1 MDNRS
6 DIGNIAGLDILAL
19 EGIVK
24 RYPWFSYARHILL
37 LKLSVLGEEVF
48 EEQLRSS
55 AIFLSSRSALYGSLY
70 GTGRNE
76 VSVSEEPAPENSI
89 IENEAPENVAAEE
102 NCREGG
108 LGPEEPEVMDSRDIF
123 PAETI
128 AVGEGASTRYVAVG
142 GDFFSREDYMELE
155 EDEDAEKMLSDSPF
169 FRSDTPKR
177 STMLGEDG
185 KVNFEDLAFYTETLG
200 RIYSDQECYD
210 EAENVFSKLILLYPQ
225 KSAYFASLVNQ
236 VRRSREEVIQKKK

>member
-1 MDNRS
+1 MENGT
-6 DIGNIAGLDILAL
+6 DIGGIARQDILTL

-37 LKLSVLGEEVF
+37 LRLSALGEEVF

-70 GTGRNE
+70 GIGRQREDISEDTPSESSDAGKETAEKETREE
-76 VSVSEEPAPENSI
+76 VNPEN
-89 IENEAPENVAAEE
+89 
-102 NCREGG
+102 
-108 LGPEEPEVMDSRDIF
+108 GPHEDPAVMDSREIF
-123 PAETI
+123 PDETI
-128 AVGEGASTRYVAVG
+128 AVGEGAAKRYVAVG

-155 EDEDAEKMLSDSPF
+155 EEEDAEKMLSDSPF
-169 FRSDTPKR
+169 FRSGQPKR

-236 VRRSREEVIQKKK
+236 VRRSREEVNQKKK